1 MNYRPAV
8 DEAAAVAV
16 FDEAQIGHIHGA
28 FGTILQGDHGPR
40 HSWKHRLQTLLA
52 ILGPGLIVMVGDND
66 AGAFGTYSQA
76 GQNYGTTLLWTLL
89 LLVPVLYVNQ
99 EMVLRLG
106 AVTGVGHA
114 RLILERFGKFWGAF
128 SIIDLFLLNAL
139 TIVTEFIG
147 IALALD
153 YLGMPKGLGV
163 ALAAVSI
170 IAAAS
175 TGNFRR
181 FERVSMVLV
190 FGSLL
195 LVPVFLLVHPPVA
208 QIAHDLAVPQLPP
221 GAKLSEVMLLIV
233 AIVGTTIAPWQL
245 FFQQSYVI
253 DKHITPRFIRYERTD
268 LWLGIVLVI
277 IGAVAMMAFTAAA
290 FDGKPEF
297 GKFTDAGAVASGIAR
312 YAGRAGGIMFAIA
325 LIDAS
330 IIGASAVSLSTAY
343 AIGDVFSLRHSLHRK
358 PSEAKGF
365 YFVYCSLIA
374 IAAGLVLTPGAPLG
388 LLTNAVQ
395 TLAGVLLPSATVFLL
410 LLCNDKA
417 VVGPWVN
424 SAWLNLLTGGIIAVL
439 VILSVILTV
448 SVLLPEAT
456 NQTVIFSILGGGTA
470 LGIVVALATWA
481 VGGSRAKTLLREKRR
496 EMQAEIDRIEAEDQ
510 SAGGAVRI
518 ILGANGQMRGLAI
531 DKQRIDLAIED
542 HRPGPGEQAMLEDL
556 IAAAQKD
563 ARGKVE
569 CARETIMNCATVQP
583 GHSSRADWRMP
594 PLHKLPPAHLS
605 LAARSWMFVL
615 RAYLVLAAGLILFRI
630 VMLAI
635 GNA

>member
-1 MNYRPAV
+1 MNYRPTV

-40 HSWKHRLQTLLA
+40 YSWKHRLQTLLA

-114 RLILERFGKFWGAF
+114 RLIFERFGKFWGAF
-128 SIIDLFLLNAL
+128 SVIDLFLLNAL

-153 YLGMPKGLGV
+153 YLGISKGLGV
-163 ALAAVSI
+163 ALSAVLI

-181 FERVSMVLV
+181 FERFSMVLV
-190 FGSLL
+190 LGSLL

-208 QIAHDLAVPQLPP
+208 QIARDLVVPQLPP
-221 GAKLSEVMLLIV
+221 GAKLSEVMLLVV

-365 YFVYCSLIA
+365 YFVYCGLIA

-417 VVGPWVN
+417 VLGPWVN

-439 VILSVILTV
+439 VMLSLILTV
-448 SVLLPEAT
+448 SVLLPQAT
-456 NQTVIFSILGGGTA
+456 NQAVILSILGGGTA
-470 LGIVVALATWA
+470 LGIVVSLATWA
-481 VGGSRAKTLLREKRR
+481 VGGKEKGR
-496 EMQAEIDRIEAEDQ
+496 EMQAEIDRIEAEGQ

-518 ILGANGQMRGLAI
+518 ILGANGRVRGLAI
-531 DKQRIDLAIED
+531 DKGRMDLAIED
-542 HRPGPGEQAMLEDL
+542 HRPGSGGKTMLEDL

-569 CARETIMNCATVQP
+569 SAREKIMKRAAAQP
-583 GHSSRADWRMP
+583 GPSSRADWRMP
-594 PLHKLPPAHLS
+594 PLHKLAPAHLS
-605 LAARSWMFVL
+605 VAARNWMFVL

-635 GNA
+635 GNV